1 MGRTAVE
8 KLGINWG
15 LLIAQIFNVV
25 LLVWLLTRYLYRPVL
40 NMLNERTRRVQEG
53 LQDAER
59 VKEQL
64 ARAKQDY
71 DAELARARQEAAGIL
86 GQAQERAKIQ
96 EQEIIA
102 QARQEADHIRS
113 EAREQ
118 AMQEREQL
126 LRDLK
131 NQMAELVTMTATRVL
146 GEELK
151 ANHDRLIEESLASLG
166 RQN

>member
-1 MGRTAVE
+1 ME

-25 LLVWLLTRYLYRPVL
+25 LLVWLLTRFLYRPVL
-40 NMLNERTRRVQEG
+40 NMLNERTRRVQES

-71 DAELARARQEAAGIL
+71 DAELARARREAAGL
-86 GQAQERAKIQ
+86 LAQAQERAKVQ

-102 QARQEADHIRS
+102 QARQEAERIRA

-118 AMQEREQL
+118 AVQEREQL

-131 NQMAELVTMTATRVL
+131 NQMAELVTLTASRVL

>member
-1 MGRTAVE
+1 VE
-8 KLGINWG
+8 KLGINWA

-25 LLVWLLTRYLYRPVL
+25 LLVWILTRFLYRPVL
-40 NMLNERTRRVQEG
+40 NMLNERTRRIQES
-53 LQDAER
+53 LQDAEK

-64 ARAKQDY
+64 ANARRDY
-71 DAELARARQEAAGIL
+71 EAELAKARQEAAGIL
-86 GQAQERAKIQ
+86 AQAQDRAKGQ

-102 QARQEADHIRS
+102 QARVEADRIRQ

-118 AMQEREQL
+118 AERERDQL

-131 NQMAELVTMTATRVL
+131 GQMAELVTLTASRVL

-151 ANHDRLIEESLASLG
+151 ANHDRLIEESLAGLG
-166 RQN
+166 RRN

>member
-1 MGRTAVE
+1 ME

-15 LLIAQIFNVV
+15 LLLAQLINVGI
-25 LLVWLLTRYLYRPVL
+25 LIWLLNRYLYRPVL
-40 NMLNERTRRVQEG
+40 NMLNERTRRIQES
-53 LQDAER
+53 LQDAEQ

-64 ARAKQDY
+64 ARARQDY
-71 DAELARARQEAAGIL
+71 DAELGRARQEAAGIL
-86 GQAQERAKIQ
+86 AQAQERAKSQ
-96 EQEIIA
+96 EQEIVA
-102 QARQEADHIRS
+102 QARIEAERIRN

-118 AMQEREQL
+118 AAQERDRL

-131 NQMAELVTMTATRVL
+131 GQMAELVTLTATKVL

-151 ANHDRLIEESLASLG
+151 SNHDRLIEESLASLG

>member
-1 MGRTAVE
+1 ME

-15 LLIAQIFNVV
+15 ILLAQLFNVI
-25 LLVWLLTRYLYRPVL
+25 LLVWLLTRFLYRPIL
-40 NMLNERTRRVQEG
+40 NMLNQRTERIQQSLRE
-53 LQDAER
+53 AEQ

-71 DAELARARQEAAGIL
+71 DAELARARQEAGAIL
-86 GQAQERAKIQ
+86 AQAQERAKVQ
-96 EQEIIA
+96 EQEIVA
-102 QARQEADHIRS
+102 QARQEAERIRN

-118 AMQEREQL
+118 AVQERDQL

-131 NQMAELVTMTATRVL
+131 NQMADLVTMTAARVL

-151 ANHDRLIEESLASLG
+151 ANHNQLIEESLASLG
-166 RQN
+166 RRN

>member
-1 MGRTAVE
+1 ME
-8 KLGINWG
+8 KLGINWA
-15 LLIAQIFNVV
+15 LLIAQFFNVILV
-25 LLVWLLTRYLYRPVL
+25 VWLLTRFLYQPVL

-53 LQDAER
+53 LKEAEQ
-59 VKEQL
+59 VKQQL
-64 ARAKQDY
+64 ASAKQDY

-86 GQAQERAKIQ
+86 AQAQERAKSQ
-96 EQEIIA
+96 ETEIIA
-102 QARQEADHIRS
+102 QARQEADRIRN

-118 AMQEREQL
+118 AVQERDQL

-131 NQMAELVTMTATRVL
+131 NQVADLVTMTATRVL

-151 ANHDRLIEESLASLG
+151 SNHDKLIEESLASLG

>member
-1 MGRTAVE
+1 VE

-15 LLIAQIFNVV
+15 LLIAQIFNVAI
-25 LLVWLLTRYLYRPVL
+25 LLWLLTRYLYRPVL

-53 LQDAER
+53 LQNAER
-59 VKEQL
+59 IKEQL

-86 GQAQERAKIQ
+86 AQAQERAKVQ

-102 QARQEADHIRS
+102 QARQEGERIRA

-118 AMQEREQL
+118 AVQEREQL

>member
-1 MGRTAVE
+1 ME
-8 KLGINWG
+8 KLGINFG
-15 LLIAQIFNVV
+15 LLIAQLFNVV
-25 LLVWLLTRYLYRPVL
+25 LIVWLLSMFLYRPIL
-40 NMLNERTRRVQEG
+40 NMLNERTRRIQES

-64 ARAKQDY
+64 ASAKQDY

-86 GQAQERAKIQ
+86 AQAQERAKVQ

-102 QARQEADHIRS
+102 QARQEAERIRN

-131 NQMAELVTMTATRVL
+131 NQMAELVTVTATRVL

-151 ANHDRLIEESLASLG
+151 SNHDRLIEESLASLG

>member
-1 MGRTAVE
+1 ME

-25 LLVWLLTRYLYRPVL
+25 LLVWLLTRFLYRPVL
-40 NMLNERTRRVQEG
+40 NMLNERTRRVQES
-53 LQDAER
+53 LQEAEQ

-86 GQAQERAKIQ
+86 AQAQERAKVQ

-102 QARQEADHIRS
+102 QARQEADNIRS

-118 AMQEREQL
+118 AGQEREQL

-151 ANHDRLIEESLASLG
+151 ANHDRLIDESLASLG

>member
-1 MGRTAVE
+1 VE
-8 KLGINWG
+8 KLGINFG
-15 LLIAQIFNVV
+15 LLVAQLFNVILIV
-25 LLVWLLTRYLYRPVL
+25 TLLTMFLYRPVL
-40 NMLNERTRRVQEG
+40 NMLNERTRRIQDS
-53 LQDAER
+53 LKDAEQ

-64 ARAKQDY
+64 ARANQDY
-71 DAELARARQEAAGIL
+71 DAKLAQARQEAAAIL
-86 GQAQERAKIQ
+86 AQAQERAKGQ
-96 EQEIIA
+96 EAEIVA
-102 QARQEADHIRS
+102 QARQEAERIRN

-151 ANHDRLIEESLASLG
+151 SNHERLIEESLASLG

>member
-1 MGRTAVE
+1 VE

-40 NMLNERTRRVQEG
+40 NMLNERTRRIQES
-53 LQDAER
+53 LRETEQ

-64 ARAKQDY
+64 ARANQDY
-71 DAELARARQEAAGIL
+71 DQKLAQARQEASAIL
-86 GQAQERAKIQ
+86 AQAQERAKLQ
-96 EQEIIA
+96 EAEIIA
-102 QARQEADHIRS
+102 QARQEADRIRS
-113 EAREQ
+113 DAREQ
-118 AMQEREQL
+118 ALQERDGL
-126 LRDLK
+126 MRDQK
-131 NQMAELVTMTATRVL
+131 NQMADLVTITASRVL

-151 ANHDRLIEESLASLG
+151 SNHDQLIEESLASLG

>member
-1 MGRTAVE
+1 LE

-15 LLIAQIFNVV
+15 LLIAQLVNVG
-25 LLVWLLTRYLYRPVL
+25 LLIWLLTRYLYQPVL
-40 NMLNERTRRVQEG
+40 NMLNERTRRVQES

-86 GQAQERAKIQ
+86 AQAQERAKAQ
-96 EQEIIA
+96 EQDIVT
-102 QARQEADHIRS
+102 QARQEAERIRA
-113 EAREQ
+113 EARDQ
-118 AMQEREQL
+118 AQQERDQL
-126 LRDLK
+126 VRDLK
-131 NQMAELVTMTATRVL
+131 NQLADLVTLTASRVL

-151 ANHDRLIEESLASLG
+151 SNHDRLIEESLASLG